1 MKEPKLRNHV
11 IACVLW
17 LIICFMV
24 WLQMPDQTKEDEMV
38 IEPRIEMV
46 YGTIPEST
54 KRPYFAYGTLTSAEV
69 MLRMAKD
76 AEFVGVAA
84 VYGYTRDG
92 LLRIEE
98 EAGAV
103 VCGALWLISARDEAR
118 LDEYEGVAGGLYE
131 KIEVDGVLIYY

>member
-1 MKEPKLRNHV
+1 
-11 IACVLW
+11 
-17 LIICFMV
+17 
-24 WLQMPDQTKEDEMV
+24 MV

-84 VYGYTRDG
+84 VYGFTRDG
-92 LLRIEE
+92 LLRIDE
-98 EAGAV
+98 EAGSV
-103 VCGALWLISARDEAR
+103 VCGALWLISAEDEAR
-118 LDEYEGVAGGLYE
+118 LDEYEGVAAGLYE